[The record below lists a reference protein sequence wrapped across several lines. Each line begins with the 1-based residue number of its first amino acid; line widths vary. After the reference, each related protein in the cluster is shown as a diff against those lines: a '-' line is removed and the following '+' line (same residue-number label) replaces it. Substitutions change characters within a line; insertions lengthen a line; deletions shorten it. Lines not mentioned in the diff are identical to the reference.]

1 MDVLYAYHDNLIKQV
16 NTSFFRYLMSTIR
29 WDQRMLA
36 IKGPRGSGK
45 TTLILQYIRFN
56 LQKPREQV
64 LYITADHYWFYTHNL
79 VETADEFYR
88 NGGRYLFIDEVHK
101 YPYWSRELKNIYD
114 GYPDLKIVFTSS
126 SALDIYRGE
135 ADLSRRVISYELPGL
150 SFREF
155 LELNGNGKFPSYG
168 WDELTKH
175 HREIAADISDVVQPL
190 PLFKKYLR
198 YGYLPL
204 FQESAP
210 EDIPMR
216 LSQTINTVIET
227 DLGHIQEYGAGTAFK
242 IKKLL
247 GLLAESV
254 PFKPNISALSRK
266 LEVSRDSIY
275 SWFSLLENARL
286 LNLLTSEGKGVSVL
300 QKPEK
305 IYLENTNLAFALK
318 LQPDIGSI
326 RETFLL
332 NQLVN
337 KKIKVSL
344 PATGDFLAEGIHIEV
359 GGKNKTTKQ
368 VIGQESFLI
377 ASDDIETGFKNKVP
391 LWLFGFLY

>member
-16 NTSFFRYLMSTIR
+16 NTSFFRYMMSTIR

-56 LQKPREQV
+56 LKKLKEQV

-88 NGGRYLFIDEVHK
+88 NGGRFLFIDEVHK
-101 YPYWSRELKNIYD
+101 YPFWSRELKNIYD

-155 LELNGNGKFPSYG
+155 LELNGTGKFPSYG
-168 WDELTKH
+168 LNELTQH
-175 HREIAADISDVVQPL
+175 HREIAADISNVVQPL

-204 FQESAP
+204 FRESAP

-216 LSQTINTVIET
+216 LSQTINAVIET

-247 GLLAESV
+247 GVLAESV

-275 SWFSLLENARL
+275 SWFSVLENARL

-318 LQPDIGSI
+318 SQPDIGSI

-332 NQLVN
+332 NQLIN
-337 KKIKVSL
+337 IKIKVTL
-344 PATGDFLAEGIHIEV
+344 PATGDFLAEGFHIEV
-359 GGKNKTTKQ
+359 GGKSKTAKQ
-368 VIGQESFLI
+368 VIDQESFLI